1 VATFPTPEDAPHLRA
16 VSMMRRPPRS
26 SVVPPSSPVLSNRRP
41 DRCLHVLFSHPPPWL
56 LVWAALLATVHAQ
69 TVTPGV
75 PTTLQ
80 AARAVL
86 ALSPTEAASKLPC
99 RIRGVV
105 TCSNRRA
112 ELLFV
117 QDATA
122 GVYIYSQD
130 NHPTLGDVVEVVGTS
145 AQGLFSPIVV
155 ADRIVPLGRS
165 ELPPP
170 RPIAIE
176 ELSSGRH
183 DSQWVEVQGVVIR
196 QSVEWGHLV
205 VQLASGSARLSVR
218 ILEFDSQQLPS
229 WVDARVKIRG
239 VAATAYN
246 NRRQLVGFHLLT
258 QSPQFL
264 EVLRP
269 PTPDAFSVPIRS
281 SASLMAYSPEGA
293 SEHRTRLQGIVTW
306 AWPGQGFYLRDASG
320 DVRVIA
326 TNTTSPQ
333 PGDIV
338 EAVGFAA
345 PTLNR
350 PVLLEAVYRTTG
362 QTNPPTPRLV
372 SAREASEGAAD
383 SELITLEGVVL
394 KVGERHDNHSALV
407 VEADQT
413 VFRARYQDAWTIPE
427 AHRVVGGKVRV
438 TGVCV
443 QHSPDARTSDGF
455 SLWLRGP
462 EDFSLLEPSP
472 VWRQQQARWLLG
484 GSGAFVLLGAAWV
497 ALLRQRVRV
506 QTRQILQRE
515 AALEE
520 RFLDLFENANDIIYS
535 HDLHGV
541 LNSINKAGQE
551 ILGRTEEELLGT
563 SIESLIE
570 PDDIPIA
577 RKHIASKIAGAPR
590 TSYEIRVR
598 AKNGQP
604 LVLEVNSRLLFK
616 DGTPAGVHGIA
627 RDITDRKE
635 AEEALRSSERQLRH
649 SLEERDRL
657 GRDLHDGIIQSIYAA
672 GLTLDDCTRVL
683 KAEPEIAERRL
694 KAVTADLN
702 HVIRDV
708 RQFIGRLEQDPLSG
722 AEFKSSLQTLASTVN
737 GRSPTRVEV
746 QIEDNAAQRLH
757 SHQAAHLLQVA
768 REALSNSIRHGNASR
783 VVFSLLSSRSGLQFQ
798 IQDDGSGFDP
808 SDTDRK
814 GRGLRN
820 IAARADRL
828 GAWLRIQAKPGEGA
842 TISLDLPPEEHHE
855 PEHPSP
861 PRR

>member
-1 VATFPTPEDAPHLRA
+1 VLLSHLPLRL
-16 VSMMRRPPRS
+16 V
-26 SVVPPSSPVLSNRRP
+26 
-41 DRCLHVLFSHPPPWL
+41 
-56 LVWAALLATVHAQ
+56 VWAAILATVHAQ
-69 TVTPGV
+69 TVTPE
-75 PTTLQ
+75 PPATLET
-80 AARAVL
+80 ASAIL
-86 ALSPTEAASKLPC
+86 ALSPTEAATQIPC

-105 TCSNRRA
+105 TCSHRRG

-122 GVYIYSQD
+122 GIYIYAQD
-130 NHPTLGDVVEVVGTS
+130 NLPAYGEVVEISGTS
-145 AQGLFSPIVV
+145 AQGLFSPIIL
-155 ADRIVPLGRS
+155 AQRIVPLHRGEMPAPRS
-165 ELPPP
+165 
-170 RPIAIE
+170 IAIE

-218 ILEFDSQQLPS
+218 ILEFDPQQLPN

-269 PTPDAFSVPIRS
+269 PTPDAFSLPIRS
-281 SASLMAYSPEGA
+281 SDSLMAYSPEGA
-293 SEHRTRLQGIVTW
+293 SEHRARLQGVVTW
-306 AWPGQGFYLRDASG
+306 AWPGHGFYLRDASG

-326 TNTTSPQ
+326 TNTISPQ
-333 PGDIV
+333 LGDIV

-345 PTLNR
+345 PTLNH
-350 PVLLEAVYRTTG
+350 PVLLEAVYRTIG
-362 QTNPPTPRLV
+362 QTNSPTPRRV
-372 SAREASEGAAD
+372 GAREVSEGAAD
-383 SELITLEGVVL
+383 SELVVLEGIVL
-394 KVGERHDNHSALV
+394 KVGERHNDHSALV
-407 VEADQT
+407 LEADQK

-427 AHRVVGGKVRV
+427 ADRMVGGKVQV

-443 QHSPDARTSDGF
+443 QDSPDARGSDGF

-462 EDFSLLEPSP
+462 EDFRLIEPSP
-472 VWRQQQARWLLG
+472 VWRQRQARWLLG
-484 GSGAFVLLGAAWV
+484 GSGAIVLLGAAWV
-497 ALLRQRVRV
+497 TLLRQRVRV

-535 HDLHGV
+535 HDLDGV
-541 LNSINKAGQE
+541 LHSINKAGQE

-570 PDDIPIA
+570 PEDLPIA
-577 RKHIASKIAGAPR
+577 RQHLASKIAGAPR

-598 AKNGQP
+598 AKNGQT

-672 GLTLDDCTRVL
+672 GLTLDDCTRIL
-683 KAEPEIAERRL
+683 KPEPETAERRL
-694 KAVTADLN
+694 KTVTADLN
-702 HVIRDV
+702 RVIRDV

-722 AEFKSSLQTLASTVN
+722 AEFKTALQTLASTVN
-737 GRSPTRVEV
+737 GRSPTRVET
-746 QIEDNAAQRLH
+746 QIEDSAAQRLH
-757 SHQAAHLLQVA
+757 SHQATHLLQIA

-783 VVFSLLSSRSGLQFQ
+783 VVFSLQSSRSGLQFE
-798 IQDDGSGFDP
+798 IQDDGAGFAP

-828 GAWLRIQAKPGEGA
+828 GAWLRIQAKPGEG
-842 TISLDLPPEEHHE
+842 TKISLDLPPEEYHAPH
-855 PEHPSP
+855 HPSP
-861 PRR
+861 HRR

>member
-1 VATFPTPEDAPHLRA
+1 
-16 VSMMRRPPRS
+16 M
-26 SVVPPSSPVLSNRRP
+26 
-41 DRCLHVLFSHPPPWL
+41 LFSRL
-56 LVWAALLATVHAQ
+56 LIRLVLWASLLATADAQ
-69 TVTPGV
+69 TNVPATPGSLEV
-75 PTTLQ
+75 
-80 AARAVL
+80 ASAVL
-86 ALSPTEAASKLPC
+86 ALSPGEAATRIPC
-99 RIRGVV
+99 LIRGVV

-112 ELLFV
+112 DLLFV

-122 GVYIYSQD
+122 GLYIYSQE
-130 NHPTLGDVVEVVGTS
+130 NLPTLGDVVEVRGTS
-145 AQGLFSPIVV
+145 AQGLFSPIIMAERVT
-155 ADRIVPLGRS
+155 IVRRG
-165 ELPPP
+165 ELPAA

-196 QSVEWGHLV
+196 QSVDWGHLV
-205 VQLASGSARLSVR
+205 VQLASGSSRLSVR
-218 ILEFDSQQLPS
+218 ILEFDPQQLPN

-269 PTPDAFSVPIRS
+269 PTPDAFSLPIRS

-293 SEHRTRLQGIVTW
+293 SEHRARLQGVVTW
-306 AWPGQGFYLRDASG
+306 AWPGHGFYLRDASG

-326 TNTTSPQ
+326 TNSSPQ
-333 PGDIV
+333 LGDIV

-350 PVLLEAVYRTTG
+350 PVLLEAVYRKIG
-362 QTNPPTPRLV
+362 QTNTPTPRRV
-372 SAREASEGAAD
+372 GAREVSEGAAD
-383 SELITLEGVVL
+383 SELVVLEGIVL
-394 KVGERHDNHSALV
+394 KVGERHNDHSALV
-407 VEADQT
+407 LEADQK
-413 VFRARYQDAWTIPE
+413 VFRARYQDSWTVPE
-427 AHRVVGGKVRV
+427 ADRMVGGKVQV

-443 QHSPDARTSDGF
+443 QDSPDARSSDGF

-462 EDFSLLEPSP
+462 EDFRLMESSP
-472 VWRQQQARWLLG
+472 VWRQKQARWLLG

-535 HDLHGV
+535 HDLNGV
-541 LNSINKAGQE
+541 LHSINKAGQE

-570 PDDIPIA
+570 PEDLPIA
-577 RKHIASKIAGAPR
+577 RQHLASKIAGAPR

-598 AKNGQP
+598 AKNGQT

-616 DGTPAGVHGIA
+616 EGTPAGVHGIA

-635 AEEALRSSERQLRH
+635 AEEALRSSEQQLRH

-672 GLTLDDCTRVL
+672 GLTLDDCTRIL
-683 KAEPEIAERRL
+683 KPEPETAERRL
-694 KAVTADLN
+694 KTVTADL
-702 HVIRDV
+702 HRVIRDV

-722 AEFKSSLQTLASTVN
+722 AEFKTALQALALTVN
-737 GRSPTRVEV
+737 GRSPSHVETRIDE
-746 QIEDNAAQRLH
+746 NAAQRLH
-757 SHQAAHLLQVA
+757 SHQAAHLLQIA
-768 REALSNSIRHGNASR
+768 REALSNSIRHGKAGR
-783 VVFSLLSSRSGLQFQ
+783 VVFSLQSTRRGLQFE
-798 IQDDGSGFDP
+798 IQDNGCGFAP
-808 SDTDRK
+808 SETDRK

-828 GAWLRIQAKPGEGA
+828 GAWLRIQAKPGEGT
-842 TISLDLPPEEHHE
+842 TISLDLPPEEPHA

-861 PRR
+861 HRR